1 MKKKI
6 LIIIGIII
14 IVGSILL
21 NGYFIGW
28 KRIERRIYA
37 FATNDVVNAIL
48 FQLEN
53 TGQVVITT
61 QEGQIIL
68 VPRLSGATEEAEF
81 E

>member
-6 LIIIGIII
+6 LIIVGVIL
-14 IVGSILL
+14 IVGSLTL
-21 NGYFIGW
+21 NLYW
-28 KRIERRIYA
+28 LVWNKIERRIYA